1 MTKYTILSYMKTNGV
16 ASSIL
21 SAVRD
26 DLTDHLVVIA
36 KRPFDGASI
45 HIVEKRFMETIG
57 QSGSLGLSRLFSLND
72 ELRKTVIVDGQKH
85 YRKYDATGRYLT
97 LLGEISLKRGIY
109 QSNIAARSIC
119 PLELKLGF
127 INDYVSFAAAEYICY
142 SMASM
147 TLSEFVKHCKKW
159 TLMKPSEG
167 TVKRVLE
174 YVGHFLE
181 TSNFLDVIRSK
192 QTLPTEAVSLA
203 ISIDS
208 TSVNI
213 RGQGWRHATAATLST
228 YNTHGNRLDTVYIGR
243 MPEKGKLQAKRL
255 LEKEVAAR
263 MAQQKYKYVV
273 CIADGARDLW
283 RYFQK
288 KYPNAIHVVDFFHV
302 CEHLSNLSTL
312 LFDDPTI
319 AKAWYKKYRTI
330 LKEDPNGAAK
340 MIRAARYRRSLVKGQ
355 PEIES
360 EIKYLQRN
368 KKRMNYFEL
377 RQKKLPI
384 GSGVVEA
391 ACKNLIGARMKKS
404 GMRWSIDGG
413 QTVLTLRSI
422 ILSNR
427 WEKFWA
433 YFIKQHFSELKT

>member
-1 MTKYTILSYMKTNGV
+1 MKTLGV
-16 ASSIL
+16 SSSIL
-21 SAVRD
+21 SAVRAGVAD
-26 DLTDHLVVIA
+26 QLAGIA

-45 HIVEKRFMETIG
+45 HIVEKQFIETIG
-57 QSGSLGLSRLFSLND
+57 KSGSRGLNHLFSCND
-72 ELRKTVIVDGQKH
+72 EHRKTVIVNGQRH
-85 YRKYDATGRYLT
+85 YRKYFATGRYLT

-109 QSNIAARSIC
+109 QSNLETRSIC

-181 TSNFLDVIRSK
+181 TSNFLDQIRAK
-192 QTLPTEAVSLA
+192 ETVPTKTVTLAM
-203 ISIDS
+203 SIDS

-213 RGQGWRHATAATLST
+213 RSQGWRHATAATVST
-228 YNTHGNRLDTVYIGR
+228 YDTQGNRLDTVYIGR
-243 MPEKGKLQAKRL
+243 MPETAKRQAKRL
-255 LEKEVAAR
+255 LEKEVTAK
-263 MAQQKYKYVV
+263 MAQQNYKYIV

-283 RYFQK
+283 RYFQRK
-288 KYPNAIHVVDFFHV
+288 FPDTIHVVDFFHV
-302 CEHLSNLSTL
+302 CEHLSKLSNL
-312 LFDDPTI
+312 LFDEPTE

-330 LKEDPNGAAK
+330 LKEDPKGAAK
-340 MIRAARYRRSLVKGQ
+340 TIRAARYRRSLIKEH
-355 PEIES
+355 PDIET
-360 EIKYLQRN
+360 EIKYLQHNR
-368 KKRMNYFEL
+368 KRMNYFEL

-427 WEKFWA
+427 WEKFWLI
-433 YFIKQHFSELKT
+433 FDSRFVKI

>member
-1 MTKYTILSYMKTNGV
+1 MKTQRV
-16 ASSIL
+16 SSSIL
-21 SAVRD
+21 SAVRACLAD
-26 DLTDHLVVIA
+26 QLSAIA

-45 HIVEKRFMETIG
+45 QIVEKRFIETIG
-57 QSGSLGLSRLFSLND
+57 QSGSRGLNQLFSCND
-72 ELRKTVIVDGQKH
+72 EQRKTVLVNGQKH
-85 YRKYDATGRYLT
+85 YRKYSATGRYLT

-109 QSNIAARSIC
+109 QSNLATRSIC

-181 TSNFLDVIRSK
+181 TRDFLDQIGCQETV
-192 QTLPTEAVSLA
+192 PTEAVTLA
-203 ISIDS
+203 MSIDS

-213 RGQGWRHATAATLST
+213 RQEGWRHATAATVST
-228 YNTHGNRLDTVYIGR
+228 YDAKGDRLDTVYIGR
-243 MPEKGKLQAKRL
+243 MPETAKRQAKRL

-263 MAQQKYKYVV
+263 MAQQDYKYIV

-283 RYFQK
+283 RFFQR
-288 KYPNAIHVVDFFHV
+288 KYPDAIHVVDFFHV
-302 CEHLSNLSTL
+302 CEHLSNLSNL
-312 LFDDPTI
+312 LFDDPSQ

-330 LKEDPNGAAK
+330 LKEDPKGAAK
-340 MIRAARYRRSLVKGQ
+340 MIRAARYRRSLIKES
-355 PEIES
+355 PDIES
-360 EIKYLQRN
+360 EIKYLQHNR
-368 KKRMNYFEL
+368 KRMNYFKL

>member
-1 MTKYTILSYMKTNGV
+1 MKTNGV
-16 ASSIL
+16 ASSIFT
-21 SAVRD
+21 AVRAGVAD
-26 DLTDHLVVIA
+26 QLAAIA

-45 HIVEKRFMETIG
+45 HVVEKQFIETIG
-57 QSGSLGLSRLFSLND
+57 RSGLRGLSQLFCCND
-72 ELRKTVIVDGQKH
+72 ESRKTVIVNGQKH
-85 YRKYDATGRYLT
+85 YRKYAATGRYLT

-109 QSNIAARSIC
+109 QSNMATRSIC

-127 INDYVSFAAAEYICY
+127 INDYVSFAAAEYICFN
-142 SMASM
+142 MASM
-147 TLSEFVKHCKKW
+147 TLSEFVKHCQKW

-181 TSNFLDVIRSK
+181 TYNFLDAIRCDETVPTAAV
-192 QTLPTEAVSLA
+192 TLAM
-203 ISIDS
+203 SIDS

-213 RGQGWRHATAATLST
+213 RRQGWRHATAATLST
-228 YNTHGNRLDTVYIGR
+228 YDTQGNRLDTVYIGR
-243 MPEKGKLQAKRL
+243 MPETAKRQAKRL
-255 LEKEVAAR
+255 LEKEVAAK
-263 MAQQKYKYVV
+263 MAQQKYQYIV

-283 RYFQK
+283 RYFQS
-288 KYPNAIHVVDFFHV
+288 KYPSAIHVVDFFHV
-302 CEHLSNLSTL
+302 CEHLSNLSLL
-312 LFDDPTI
+312 LFDDPTE

-330 LKEDPNGAAK
+330 LKEDPKGAAK
-340 MIRAARYRRSLVKGQ
+340 MIRAARYRRSLVKKH

-368 KKRMNYFEL
+368 KKRMNYFDL
-377 RQKKLPI
+377 RQKNLPI

-413 QTVLTLRSI
+413 QTVLTLRSV

-433 YFIKQHFSELKT
+433 YFIKQQFSELKT

>member
-1 MTKYTILSYMKTNGV
+1 
-16 ASSIL
+16 
-21 SAVRD
+21 
-26 DLTDHLVVIA
+26 
-36 KRPFDGASI
+36 
-45 HIVEKRFMETIG
+45 
-57 QSGSLGLSRLFSLND
+57 
-72 ELRKTVIVDGQKH
+72 
-85 YRKYDATGRYLT
+85 
-97 LLGEISLKRGIY
+97 
-109 QSNIAARSIC
+109 
-119 PLELKLGF
+119 
-127 INDYVSFAAAEYICY
+127 
-142 SMASM
+142 MASM

-181 TSNFLDVIRSK
+181 TSNFLDQIRSK
-192 QTLPTEAVSLA
+192 ETPPTRAVTLSM
-203 ISIDS
+203 SIDS

-213 RGQGWRHATAATLST
+213 RSQGWRHATAATVST
-228 YNTHGNRLDTVYIGR
+228 YDVQGNRLDTVYIGR
-243 MPEKGKLQAKRL
+243 MPETAKRQAKRL

-263 MAQQKYKYVV
+263 IAQKNYKYIV

-283 RYFQK
+283 RYFQR
-288 KYPNAIHVVDFFHV
+288 KYPDTIHVVDFFHV
-302 CEHLSNLSTL
+302 CEHLSNLSNL
-312 LFDDPTI
+312 LFDEPTE

-330 LKEDPNGAAK
+330 LKEDPKGAAK
-340 MIRAARYRRSLVKGQ
+340 MIRAARYRRSLKKEH

-368 KKRMNYFEL
+368 RKRMNYFQL
-377 RQKKLPI
+377 RQQKLPI

>member
-1 MTKYTILSYMKTNGV
+1 MKTKGV
-16 ASSIL
+16 SSSIL
-21 SAVRD
+21 SAIRTSVAD
-26 DLTDHLVVIA
+26 QLAGVA

-45 HIVEKRFMETIG
+45 HIVEKQFIETIG
-57 QSGSLGLSRLFSLND
+57 QSGSRGLYQLFSRND
-72 ELRKTVIVDGQKH
+72 EYRKTVVVNGQKH
-85 YRKYDATGRYLT
+85 YRKYFARGHYLT

-109 QSNIAARSIC
+109 QSNMATRSIC

-147 TLSEFVKHCKKW
+147 TLGEFVEHCKKW

-181 TSNFLDVIRSK
+181 TSNFLDVIRSEENV
-192 QTLPTEAVSLA
+192 PTEAVTLA
-203 ISIDS
+203 MSIDS

-213 RGQGWRHATAATLST
+213 RRQGWRHATAATIST
-228 YNTHGNRLDTVYIGR
+228 YDAQGNRLDTVYIGR
-243 MPEKGKLQAKRL
+243 MPETGKHQAKRL

-263 MAQQKYKYVV
+263 MAQQKYKYIV

-283 RYFQK
+283 RYFQR
-288 KYPNAIHVVDFFHV
+288 KYPNTIHVVDFFHV
-302 CEHLSNLSTL
+302 CEHLSKLSDL
-312 LFDDPTI
+312 LFDDSTR
-319 AKAWYKKYRTI
+319 AKTWYKKYRTI
-330 LKEDPNGAAK
+330 LKEDPKGAAK
-340 MIRAARYRRSLVKGQ
+340 LIRAARYRRSLIKKNS
-355 PEIES
+355 EIET

-377 RQKKLPI
+377 RQKKLPT

-404 GMRWSIDGG
+404 GMRWTIDGG

-427 WEKFWA
+427 WEKFWS
-433 YFIKQHFSELKT
+433 YFIRQHFPEFQT